1 MIKKIVTRAKEPGDT
16 ICDSFNHLQDWFLHS
31 VRKRETRSRLLYS
44 DSIHSEQLQLLRH
57 QHLSFHIS
65 TMVCPYKAT
74 CTLFA
79 AMASIFYIRSTFDE
93 SLTETSYAE
102 DGTVT
107 TKPVPKKKAMSP
119 LRRAVTISLLVA
131 FHIDLMFTGYLR
143 AGVKEGLAMLKA

>member
-1 MIKKIVTRAKEPGDT
+1 
-16 ICDSFNHLQDWFLHS
+16 
-31 VRKRETRSRLLYS
+31 
-44 DSIHSEQLQLLRH
+44 
-57 QHLSFHIS
+57 
-65 TMVCPYKAT
+65 MVCPYKAT

-107 TKPVPKKKAMSP
+107 TKSVPKKKAMSP
-119 LRRAVTISLLVA
+119 LRRAVTISFLVA
-131 FHIDLMFTGYLR
+131 FHFDLMFTGYLR